1 MYVYTHVCTYGIRT
15 YKPAPCVK
23 GRPRGDCAYMSG
35 GAKWQLH
42 THTHTHTH
50 IHMYICIYIYDICA
64 CMIFMYVTCVLYIYT
79 YVYIHAPYVKRRPRT
94 YCALKIWSY
103 DWTAT
108 NCSICMYAWYMRIQ
122 APLVKGRHCRHCACE
137 FGLANWQPRT
147 ARYLFTHDVWVHRHR
162 LSKDG
167 LVGTARVNLHS
178 RIGSHE
184 LLDMYLQIVHVYIQA
199 QNV

>member
-1 MYVYTHVCTYGIRT
+1 MYDMYVYTHVCTYGIRT
-15 YKPAPCVK
+15 HKPAPCVK
-23 GRPRGDCAYMSG
+23 GRPRGDCVYMSG

-103 DWTAT
+103 D
-108 NCSICMYAWYMRIQ
+108 
-122 APLVKGRHCRHCACE
+122 
-137 FGLANWQPRT
+137 
-147 ARYLFTHDVWVHRHR
+147 
-162 LSKDG
+162 
-167 LVGTARVNLHS
+167 
-178 RIGSHE
+178 
-184 LLDMYLQIVHVYIQA
+184 
-199 QNV
+199 